1 MSWTEL
7 PASVCRTSV
16 LTRVVGAAG
25 SMPVTGVAAF
35 GSAGSGSAKTSCGR
49 PMIVVPL
56 RDTTII
62 PGTNPS

>member
-7 PASVCRTSV
+7 PASVRRTSV

-35 GSAGSGSAKTSCGR
+35 GSDGTGSA
-49 PMIVVPL
+49 
-56 RDTTII
+56 
-62 PGTNPS
+62 